1 MRSLK
6 FSGDI
11 THGRGVA
18 EVQRNVWLLSNPI
31 CAIYSKAE
39 QDKRN
44 VKYANSEQHKE
55 LSIPRITR
63 DKQYGL
69 KMLQYFQERN
79 PFVANNDLFSLETGE
94 VASKEVKRLETKC

>member
-1 MRSLK
+1 MRSLEL
-6 FSGDI
+6 SGDI

-44 VKYANSEQHKE
+44 VKYANSEQHKDF
-55 LSIPRITR
+55 SIPRITR
-63 DKQYGL
+63 EKQDGL
-69 KMLQYFQERN
+69 KMIQYFQERN

-94 VASKEVKRLETKC
+94 VAFKEVNV